1 MKIEKLT
8 KLKKLTPINELT
20 NEQVK
25 ELQNALKQLGYNVGI
40 ADGVPGSKTRS
51 SWLQLMADTF
61 GSNMILIGPDA
72 AKLLNL
78 KLNNSGDE
86 GEGETGNSGAL
97 VLKLKLLPQIKK
109 PVPIYGLNKNQL
121 LELQTALSRIGYPV
135 GIIDGLYGAK
145 TRNAW
150 AEFEVDVFGG
160 NPLLINPVSVDILQ
174 NKLNKVGGGKVYDF
188 VSAEGTIEAIK
199 RECIGQEINLKTQ
212 IAYVLATVEWE
223 TARTFKPVREAF
235 WLSEE
240 WRKENLRYFPF
251 YGRGFVQITWE
262 KNYKKYSDILEVDL
276 VGMPDLAMNEIV
288 ALFIL
293 VHGFKTGAFTGRK
306 IADYVNK
313 LETNFVDARRCI
325 NGIDH
330 AEDIAKLAEKYL
342 AAL

>member
-25 ELQNALKQLGYNVGI
+25 ELQNALKELGYNVGI
-40 ADGVPGSKTRS
+40 VDGLPGSKTRS

-78 KLNNSGDE
+78 KLGDSDNS
-86 GEGETGNSGAL
+86 GEGESGNSGAL
-97 VLKLKLLPQIKK
+97 VLKLKLLPLIKS
-109 PVPIYGLNKNQL
+109 PLPIYRLNKDQL
-121 LELQTALSRIGYPV
+121 RELQTALSHLGYPV

-145 TRNAW
+145 IRNAW

-160 NPLLINPVSVDILQ
+160 NPLLINPVSVDMLQ
-174 NKLNKVGGGKVYDF
+174 NKLNKIGGGKVYDF
-188 VSAEGTIEAIK
+188 STSVGTIEAIK

-235 WLSEE
+235 WLSED
-240 WRKENLRYFPF
+240 WRKENLLYFPF

-262 KNYKKYSDILEVDL
+262 KNYKKYSDILEIDL

-293 VHGFKTGAFTGRK
+293 VHGFKIGAFTGRK
-306 IADYVNK
+306 ISDYINK
-313 LETNFVDARRCI
+313 FETNFVDARRCI
-325 NGIDH
+325 NGTDH
-330 AEDIAKLAEKYL
+330 AEDIAKSAEKYL
-342 AAL
+342 AEL